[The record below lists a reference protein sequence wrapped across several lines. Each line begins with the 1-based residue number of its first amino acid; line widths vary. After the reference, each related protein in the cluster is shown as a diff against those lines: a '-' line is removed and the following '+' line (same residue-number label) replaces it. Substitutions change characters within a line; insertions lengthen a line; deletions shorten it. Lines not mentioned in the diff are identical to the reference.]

1 MKNYAQRRRVELSS
15 KRIFYEVTPP
25 TKRQTKWELDHIA
38 KNALINGSSGFDVTD
53 SPTGES
59 HSSAVAASTYLK
71 SVYNTEILCHIRTRD
86 LTRAA
91 LRSLARACDVWSFEA
106 ILLVMGE
113 GDDTTGLTPSQAVKL
128 IREERLVNPKDTAL
142 GLLADP
148 RKIVG
153 VQNKLGS
160 KPDFLYSAPIVSSK
174 ELQAV
179 SELANRGGCDLY
191 AGIMVNSEKN
201 KPIFDRIGLKYNG
214 AQLQLGFAKTVIQH
228 SQSLVI
234 LSPADPVAGLEFL
247 KELRHR
253 L

>member
-1 MKNYAQRRRVELSS
+1 LSF

-25 TKRQTKWELDHIA
+25 TKRQTKWELDHTA
-38 KNALINGSSGFDVTD
+38 KNALMNGSTGLDVTD

-71 SVYNTEILCHIRTRD
+71 SVYDAQILCHIRTRD
-86 LTRAA
+86 LTKAA
-91 LRSLARACDVWSFEA
+91 LRSLVRACDTWGFEA
-106 ILLVMGE
+106 ILLIMGE
-113 GDDTTGLTPSQAVKL
+113 GNESTGLTPSRALSL
-128 IREERLVNPKDTAL
+128 IREERLVNPKDTVM

-153 VQNKLGS
+153 VQNKLAS
-160 KPDFLYSAPIVSSK
+160 KPDFLYSAPITSLD
-174 ELQAV
+174 ELRTV
-179 SELANRGGCDLY
+179 NELANKGGCDLY

-201 KPIFDRIGLKYNG
+201 KPIFDRIGLKYDG
-214 AQLQLGFAKTVIQH
+214 TQTPMGFAKTVVHH

-234 LSPADPVAGLEFL
+234 MSPADPVAGLEFL
-247 KELRHR
+247 KELRCQ